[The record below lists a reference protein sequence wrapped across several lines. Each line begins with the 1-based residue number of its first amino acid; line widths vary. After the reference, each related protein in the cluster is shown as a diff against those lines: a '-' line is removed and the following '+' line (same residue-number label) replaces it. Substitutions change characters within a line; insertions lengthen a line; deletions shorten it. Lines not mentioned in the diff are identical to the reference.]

1 MQTQTLNANLGV
13 AVSRKVLVIG
23 VGNEYRHDDAAGLIV
38 ARQLKAHTHP
48 LWQVHEQSGEATA
61 LMQLWGDAE
70 CVIVI
75 DAVQSGA
82 PPGTV
87 HTFDATPQ
95 SLPAR
100 MFRGSSHLFGLT
112 QAIEL
117 SRMLR
122 QLPPKFIVY
131 GIEGEKFEPGI
142 GISIS
147 VLNGIMGLVEI
158 IRPAV
163 HNTVLM
169 SSIVP

>member
-1 MQTQTLNANLGV
+1 
-13 AVSRKVLVIG
+13 
-23 VGNEYRHDDAAGLIV
+23 
-38 ARQLKAHTHP
+38 
-48 LWQVHEQSGEATA
+48 
-61 LMQLWGDAE
+61 MQLWGDAE

-87 HTFDATPQ
+87 HTFNATPQ

-169 SSIVP
+169 SRIVP